1 MVKRIKKKRKTYWDV
16 FWQKFFWITLVLA
29 GLSFFGMSIFVTIT
43 KDNFRNEFYEA
54 ENTRR
59 SGIREYEVG
68 EREDFARVQQF
79 RGAAQAEAYQMVSIL
94 YDWETK
100 EQIAGCE
107 EQLVI
112 MRPKTED
119 TPSTMYCYPTA
130 DIPGWS
136 EHREK
141 VQALKKDRNLISESV
156 EMPYYYQKGEEVVPG
171 PFTVTVEVTDLF
183 DFEITDAGYEPEF
196 AFVSRFEAPKEI
208 TEEYEKKQTA
218 TETMELSPL
227 IVGYSKSNPWIY
239 RLYRGADE
247 AYVLLQ
253 EYYEKVRSFQDEL
266 IYMEEETYFKL
277 KMVSEVSEELK
288 DGRKVGLLATACY
301 DVWETWEGIFLI
313 IAVGLL
319 MFDMILALILAKIT
333 YAGLKAQYTTEDYR
347 KNLMNTMAHDLK
359 SPLMSISGYAENL
372 ENNMNP
378 GKQEHYA
385 KEIQSNVQ
393 YMNRIIESVLN
404 LSKVEKEGLRLN
416 KETVNVAELF
426 NEVQKRYELQLVEKK
441 VQVATEGTQTLKAD
455 KGLMLQVLDNL
466 LGNAVKYA
474 TPESVVQVA
483 LSDKELKMMNACE
496 TDLSDVVD
504 KLCDPFVVG
513 SESRSGKTG
522 SGMGL
527 AIVKNICELHG
538 YRLKVGYEDGEFF
551 VCIVF

>member
-1 MVKRIKKKRKTYWDV
+1 MKRMQKKRKTYWNV

-29 GLSFFGMSIFVTIT
+29 GLAFLGMSIFVTIT

-59 SGIREYEVG
+59 NGIQEYEVE
-68 EREDFARVQQF
+68 ERDDFAEVQQF

-112 MRPKTED
+112 IRSKTEE
-119 TPSTMYCYPTA
+119 TPGTMYCYPTE

-141 VQALKKDRNLISESV
+141 VQALKKDWNLIYESV
-156 EMPYYYQKGEEVVPG
+156 EMPCYYQKGEEVVPG

-183 DFEITDAGYEPEF
+183 DFEITDADYEPEL

-218 TETMELSPL
+218 TETMKLAPL

-239 RLYRGADE
+239 RLYKGADE
-247 AYVLLQ
+247 AYELLQ
-253 EYYEKVRSFQDEL
+253 GYYEKVKAFRDEL
-266 IYMEEETYFKL
+266 IHMEEETYFKL
-277 KMVSEVSEELK
+277 KIVSEVSEELK
-288 DGRKVGLLATACY
+288 DGRKVGLLAVACY

-313 IAVGLL
+313 IALGLL
-319 MFDMILALILAKIT
+319 IFDMILALILSKIT
-333 YAGLKAQYTTEDYR
+333 YAGLKARYATEDYR

-359 SPLMSISGYAENL
+359 SPLMSVSGYAENL

-393 YMNRIIESVLN
+393 YMNRMIESILA
-404 LSKVEKEGLRLN
+404 LSKVERDDVCLN
-416 KETVNVAELF
+416 KEKVDVPALF
-426 NEVQKRYELQLVEKK
+426 AEVQMRYEQSMKERDLNMTVEGQLTLQ
-441 VQVATEGTQTLKAD
+441 AD

-474 TPESVVQVA
+474 TQGSVVRVA
-483 LSDKELKMMNACE
+483 FGDKHLKMTNACE
-496 TDLSDVVD
+496 TDLSDIVN
-504 KLCDPFVVG
+504 KLCEPFVVG

-538 YRLKVGYEDGEFF
+538 YRLKVGYENGEFF